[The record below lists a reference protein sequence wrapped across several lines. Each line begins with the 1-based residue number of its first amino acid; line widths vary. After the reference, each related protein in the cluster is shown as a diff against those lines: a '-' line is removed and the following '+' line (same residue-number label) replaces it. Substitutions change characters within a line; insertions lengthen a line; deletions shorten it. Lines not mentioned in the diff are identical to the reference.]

1 MAQKYKGGIRY
12 RGWTL
17 VDVGRSRFASKDGT
31 MIRRRVCRENAPQ
44 EVAMSTFRQVV
55 DREEDEW
62 SS

>member
-31 MIRRRVCRENAPQ
+31 SVMRRVCRENDPQ
-44 EVAMSTFRQVV
+44 EVAMSSFRQVV
-55 DREEDEW
+55 DREEDQCQA
-62 SS
+62 